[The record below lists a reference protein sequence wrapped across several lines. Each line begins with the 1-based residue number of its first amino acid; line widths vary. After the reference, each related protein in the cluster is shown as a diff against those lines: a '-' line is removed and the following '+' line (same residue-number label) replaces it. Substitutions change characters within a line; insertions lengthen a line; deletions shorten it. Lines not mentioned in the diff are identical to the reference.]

1 MVALRHLVGP
11 EEGRRGRFKSPARLG
26 ASELRGRI
34 SMEMQPG
41 QMAYDRASTVFSPD
55 GRLFQ
60 VEYALQAIQM
70 GGTAV
75 AVAFDGGIVFVAYRN
90 LPVSAL
96 ADAGSI
102 EKSFAIDVGLGC
114 VTAGLIADSRVLV
127 EFLRVEAQRHRLAF
141 GETVPY
147 TVLGHS
153 LGTLLQ
159 QYTQFG
165 GTRPF
170 AVSLLLGGFHGRT
183 PGLLELDPS
192 GATIGWKA
200 YAIGR
205 NRRAVADYLEEK
217 LSERPTEESALK
229 LAVQAVAEGSPTPF
243 QPDALDVAILEP
255 EAELRR
261 LTTAEVSKRV
271 QGLSFIGPPERRGS
285 SR

>member
-1 MVALRHLVGP
+1 
-11 EEGRRGRFKSPARLG
+11 
-26 ASELRGRI
+26 
-34 SMEMQPG
+34 MEMQPG

-75 AVAFDGGIVFVAYRN
+75 AVTYNGGIVFVAYRN
-90 LPVSAL
+90 LPVSSL
-96 ADAGSI
+96 AESGSI
-102 EKSFAIDVGLGC
+102 EKSFAIDAGLGC

-127 EFLRVEAQRHRLAF
+127 EFLRLEAQRHRLLY
-141 GETVPY
+141 GEAAPY
-147 TVLGHS
+147 GLLAHS
-153 LGTLLQ
+153 LGTHLQ
-159 QYTQFG
+159 QFTQFG

-170 AVSLLLGGFHGRT
+170 AVSLLVGGFTHGV
-183 PGLLELDPS
+183 PGLVELDPS

-217 LSERPTEESALK
+217 IGGERNEETAFK

-243 QPDALDVAILEP
+243 PAEALDVAILE
-255 EAELRR
+255 ADTELRR
-261 LTTAEVSKRV
+261 LPVAEVTRRV
-271 QGLSFIGPPERRGS
+271 AGMPFIGTPDRS
-285 SR
+285 KSK

>member
-1 MVALRHLVGP
+1 
-11 EEGRRGRFKSPARLG
+11 
-26 ASELRGRI
+26 
-34 SMEMQPG
+34 MEMQPG

-75 AVAFDGGIVFVAYRN
+75 AVTYNGGIVFVAYRN
-90 LPVSAL
+90 LPVSSL
-96 ADAGSI
+96 AESGSI
-102 EKSFAIDVGLGC
+102 EKSFAIDAGLGC

-127 EFLRVEAQRHRLAF
+127 EFLRLEAQRHRLLY
-141 GETVPY
+141 GEAAPY
-147 TVLGHS
+147 SLLAHS
-153 LGTLLQ
+153 LGTHLQ
-159 QYTQFG
+159 QFTQFG

-170 AVSLLLGGFHGRT
+170 AVSLLLGGFTQGT
-183 PGLLELDPS
+183 PGLVELDPS

-217 LSERPTEESALK
+217 IGGERTEEAAFK

-243 QPDALDVAILEP
+243 PAEALDVAILEP
-255 EAELRR
+255 ETELRR
-261 LTTAEVSKRV
+261 LPVVEVARRV
-271 QGLSFIGPPERRGS
+271 AGMPFIGTPDRSKGS
-285 SR
+285 K

>member
-1 MVALRHLVGP
+1 
-11 EEGRRGRFKSPARLG
+11 
-26 ASELRGRI
+26 
-34 SMEMQPG
+34 MQPG

-75 AVAFDGGIVFVAYRN
+75 AVTYDGGIVFVAFRN
-90 LPVSAL
+90 LPVSSL

-102 EKSFAIDVGLGC
+102 EKSFAIDQGIGC

-127 EFLRVEAQRHRLAF
+127 DFLRLEAQRYRVTF
-141 GETVPY
+141 GEGMPLPL
-147 TVLGHS
+147 LGNA
-153 LGTLLQ
+153 LGAHLQ
-159 QYTQFG
+159 QFTQFG

-170 AVSLLLGGFHGRT
+170 AVSLLLGGFLEGL
-183 PGLLELDPS
+183 PGLIELDPS

-217 LSERPTEESALK
+217 IGEKRDEDAAFK

-243 QPDALDVAILEP
+243 PAEALDVAVLEVD
-255 EAELRR
+255 AELRR
-261 LTTAEVSKRV
+261 MTSAEVGKRV
-271 QGLSFIGPPERRGS
+271 NGMTFIGTPERPKPPRP
-285 SR
+285 

>member
-1 MVALRHLVGP
+1 
-11 EEGRRGRFKSPARLG
+11 
-26 ASELRGRI
+26 
-34 SMEMQPG
+34 MEMQPG

-75 AVAFDGGIVFVAYRN
+75 AVTYDAGIVFVAYRN
-90 LPVSAL
+90 LPVSSL
-96 ADAGSI
+96 AEAGSI
-102 EKSFAIDVGLGC
+102 EKSFAIDTGLGC

-127 EFLRVEAQRHRLAF
+127 EFLRLEAQRHRISF
-141 GETVPY
+141 GEVAPY
-147 TVLGHS
+147 STLGHS
-153 LGTLLQ
+153 LGTHLQ
-159 QYTQFG
+159 QFTQFG

-170 AVSLLLGGFHGRT
+170 AVSLLLGGFNNT
-183 PGLLELDPS
+183 VPGLIELDPS

-205 NRRAVADYLEEK
+205 NRRAVADFLEEK
-217 LSERPTEESALK
+217 IVGDRTEETAFR

-243 QPDALDVAILEP
+243 PAEALDVAILEP

-261 LTTAEVSKRV
+261 IPVPEVAKRV
-271 QGLSFIGPPERRGS
+271 SGLPFIGTPDRAKGS
-285 SR
+285 K

>member
-1 MVALRHLVGP
+1 
-11 EEGRRGRFKSPARLG
+11 
-26 ASELRGRI
+26 
-34 SMEMQPG
+34 MQPG

-75 AVAFDGGIVFVAYRN
+75 AVTYNGGIVFVAYRN
-90 LPVSAL
+90 LPVSSL
-96 ADAGSI
+96 AEAGSI
-102 EKSFAIDVGLGC
+102 EKSFAIDPGLGC

-127 EFLRVEAQRHRLAF
+127 EFLRLEAQRHRLVY
-141 GETVPY
+141 GEAAPY
-147 TVLGHS
+147 GLLGHT
-153 LGTLLQ
+153 LGTHLQ

-170 AVSLLLGGFHGRT
+170 AVSLLLGGFSGEKV

-205 NRRAVADYLEEK
+205 NRRAVADFLEEK
-217 LSERPTEESALK
+217 IGAPRDEEAAFK

-243 QPDALDVAILEP
+243 PPEALDAAILEP
-255 EAELRR
+255 ETELRR
-261 LTTAEVSKRV
+261 LPNSEVARRV
-271 QGLSFIGPPERRGS
+271 AGLPFIGTPDHAARNPK
-285 SR
+285 

>member
-1 MVALRHLVGP
+1 
-11 EEGRRGRFKSPARLG
+11 
-26 ASELRGRI
+26 
-34 SMEMQPG
+34 MEMQPG

-75 AVAFDGGIVFVAYRN
+75 AVTYPKGIVFVAYRN
-90 LPVSAL
+90 LPVSPL
-96 ADAGSI
+96 ADASSI
-102 EKSFAIDVGLGC
+102 EKSFAIDTGLGC

-127 EFLRVEAQRHRLAF
+127 EHLRVEAQRHRILY
-141 GETVPY
+141 GEVAPHTF
-147 TVLGHS
+147 LGQG

-159 QYTQFG
+159 QFTQFG

-170 AVSLLLGGFHGRT
+170 AVSLLLGGFSQGT
-183 PGLLELDPS
+183 PGLIELDPS

-205 NRRAVADYLEEK
+205 NRRAVADTLEQK
-217 LSERPTEESALK
+217 LTETRDEQSAFT

-243 QPDALDVAILEP
+243 PAEALDISILEP
-255 EAELRR
+255 EAELRH
-261 LTTAEVSKRV
+261 LSAPEVGRRV
-271 QGLSFIGPPERRGS
+271 EGLPFIGTPDRKGNGR
-285 SR
+285 

>member
-1 MVALRHLVGP
+1 
-11 EEGRRGRFKSPARLG
+11 
-26 ASELRGRI
+26 
-34 SMEMQPG
+34 MEMQPG

-75 AVAFDGGIVFVAYRN
+75 AVTYDTGIIFVAFRN
-90 LPVSAL
+90 LPQSAL
-96 ADAGSI
+96 AEAGSI
-102 EKSFAIDVGLGC
+102 EKSFAIDTGLGC

-127 EFLRVEAQRHRLAF
+127 EFLRVEAQRHRLTF
-141 GETVPY
+141 GEAAPFPL
-147 TVLGHS
+147 LGHA

-159 QYTQFG
+159 QFTQFG

-170 AVSLLLGGFHGRT
+170 AVSLLLGGFRDDV
-183 PGLLELDPS
+183 PGLIELDPS

-205 NRRAVADYLEEK
+205 SRRAVADYLEEK
-217 LSERPTEESALK
+217 MTDKLTEEGAFK

-243 QPDALDVAILEP
+243 PAEALDVAILEP
-255 EAELRR
+255 ATDLRR
-261 LTTAEVSKRV
+261 LPPTEVARRV
-271 QGLSFIGPPERRGS
+271 QGMPFIGTPEKKSNGR
-285 SR
+285 

>member
-1 MVALRHLVGP
+1 
-11 EEGRRGRFKSPARLG
+11 
-26 ASELRGRI
+26 
-34 SMEMQPG
+34 MEMQPG

-75 AVAFDGGIVFVAYRN
+75 AVTYDTGIVFVAYRN
-90 LPVSAL
+90 LPVSSL
-96 ADAGSI
+96 AEAGSI
-102 EKSFAIDVGLGC
+102 EKSFAIDSGLGC

-127 EFLRVEAQRHRLAF
+127 EYLRVEAQRHRITY
-141 GETVPY
+141 GEAAPY
-147 TVLGHS
+147 GLLGHS

-159 QYTQFG
+159 QFTQFD

-170 AVSLLLGGFHGRT
+170 AVSLLLGGFNGRT
-183 PGLLELDPS
+183 PGLVELDPS

-217 LSERPTEESALK
+217 VSDKLNEEAAFK

-243 QPDALDVAILEP
+243 QPEALDAAILEP
-255 EAELRR
+255 ESALRR
-261 LTTAEVSKRV
+261 LPTADVARRV
-271 QGLSFIGPPERRGS
+271 QGLPFIGAPERKTNGR
-285 SR
+285 

>member
-1 MVALRHLVGP
+1 
-11 EEGRRGRFKSPARLG
+11 
-26 ASELRGRI
+26 
-34 SMEMQPG
+34 MEMQPG

-75 AVAFDGGIVFVAYRN
+75 AVTYDTGIVFVAFRN
-90 LPVSAL
+90 LPVSSL
-96 ADAGSI
+96 ADAGSV
-102 EKSFAIDVGLGC
+102 EKSFAVDSGLGC

-127 EFLRVEAQRHRLAF
+127 EFLRVEAQRHRLTF
-141 GETVPY
+141 GEAAPY
-147 TVLGHS
+147 SILGHA

-159 QYTQFG
+159 QFTQFG

-170 AVSLLLGGFHGRT
+170 AVSLLLGGFNGRT
-183 PGLLELDPS
+183 PGLVELDPS

-205 NRRAVADYLEEK
+205 NRRAVADFLEEK
-217 LSERPTEESALK
+217 VTDKLDEEAAFK

-243 QPDALDVAILEP
+243 QPEALDAAILEP
-255 EAELRR
+255 ESELRR
-261 LTTAEVSKRV
+261 LPAAEVTRRV
-271 QGLSFIGPPERRGS
+271 QGLPFIGAPERKPNGR
-285 SR
+285 

>member
-1 MVALRHLVGP
+1 
-11 EEGRRGRFKSPARLG
+11 
-26 ASELRGRI
+26 
-34 SMEMQPG
+34 MEMQPG

-75 AVAFDGGIVFVAYRN
+75 AVTYDTGIVFVAYRN
-90 LPVSAL
+90 LPVSSL
-96 ADAGSI
+96 AEASSI
-102 EKSFAIDVGLGC
+102 EKSFAIDSGLGC

-127 EFLRVEAQRHRLAF
+127 EFLRVEAQRHRIAYSESAPF
-141 GETVPY
+141 AM
-147 TVLGHS
+147 LGHS

-159 QYTQFG
+159 QFTQFG

-170 AVSLLLGGFHGRT
+170 AVSLLLGGFTHGR
-183 PGLLELDPS
+183 PGLVELDPS

-217 LSERPTEESALK
+217 IGEHRDEAAAFELAL
-229 LAVQAVAEGSPTPF
+229 QAVAEGSPSPF
-243 QPDALDVAILEP
+243 PPEALDVAILEP
-255 EAELRR
+255 ESELRR
-261 LTTAEVSKRV
+261 LTPADIAKRA
-271 QGLSFIGPPERRGS
+271 QGMPFIGTPERKTSGR
-285 SR
+285 

>member
-1 MVALRHLVGP
+1 
-11 EEGRRGRFKSPARLG
+11 
-26 ASELRGRI
+26 
-34 SMEMQPG
+34 MEMQPG

-75 AVAFDGGIVFVAYRN
+75 AVTYDTGIVFVAFRN
-90 LPVSAL
+90 LPVSLL
-96 ADAGSI
+96 ADAGSV
-102 EKSFAIDVGLGC
+102 EKSFAVDSGLGC

-127 EFLRVEAQRHRLAF
+127 EFLRVEAQRHRITF
-141 GETVPY
+141 GEPAPY
-147 TVLGHS
+147 TLLGHS

-159 QYTQFG
+159 QFTQFG

-170 AVSLLLGGFHGRT
+170 AVSLLLGGFNGRT
-183 PGLLELDPS
+183 PGLVELDPS

-205 NRRAVADYLEEK
+205 NRRAVADFLEEK
-217 LSERPTEESALK
+217 VTDKLTEDAAFK

-243 QPDALDVAILEP
+243 QAEALDAAILEP
-255 EAELRR
+255 ESELRR
-261 LTTAEVSKRV
+261 LPATEVARRV
-271 QGLSFIGPPERRGS
+271 QGLPFIGTPERRPNG
-285 SR
+285 R

>member
-1 MVALRHLVGP
+1 
-11 EEGRRGRFKSPARLG
+11 
-26 ASELRGRI
+26 
-34 SMEMQPG
+34 MEMQPG

-75 AVAFDGGIVFVAYRN
+75 AVTYDTGIVFVAFRN
-90 LPVSAL
+90 LPVSSL
-96 ADAGSI
+96 ADAGSV
-102 EKSFAIDVGLGC
+102 EKSFAVDSGLGC

-127 EFLRVEAQRHRLAF
+127 EFLRVEAQRHRLTF
-141 GETVPY
+141 GEPAPY
-147 TVLGHS
+147 TLLGHA

-159 QYTQFG
+159 QFTQFG

-170 AVSLLLGGFHGRT
+170 AVSLLLGGFNGGA
-183 PGLLELDPS
+183 PGLVELDPS

-217 LSERPTEESALK
+217 VHDKLDEDAAFK

-243 QPDALDVAILEP
+243 QPEALDAAILEP
-255 EAELRR
+255 ESELRR
-261 LTTAEVSKRV
+261 LPSTEVARRV
-271 QGLSFIGPPERRGS
+271 QGLPFIGAPERKANGR
-285 SR
+285 

>member
-1 MVALRHLVGP
+1 
-11 EEGRRGRFKSPARLG
+11 
-26 ASELRGRI
+26 
-34 SMEMQPG
+34 MEMQPG

-75 AVAFDGGIVFVAYRN
+75 AVTYDGGIVFVAFRN
-90 LPVSAL
+90 LPVSSL

-102 EKSFAIDVGLGC
+102 EKSFAIDTGLGC

-127 EFLRVEAQRHRLAF
+127 EFLRIEAQRYRVTF
-141 GETVPY
+141 GETIPLAL
-147 TVLGHS
+147 LGHT
-153 LGTLLQ
+153 LGAHLQ
-159 QYTQFG
+159 QFTQFG

-170 AVSLLLGGFHGRT
+170 AVSILLGGFTSGAA
-183 PGLLELDPS
+183 GLVELDPS

-205 NRRAVADYLEEK
+205 NRRAVADFLEEK
-217 LSERPTEESALK
+217 LGDSRNEDGAFR

-243 QPDALDVAILEP
+243 PAEALDVAVLEP
-255 EAELRR
+255 ESELRR
-261 LTTAEVSKRV
+261 IPGAEVSKRV
-271 QGLSFIGPPERRGS
+271 QGMPFIGNPERPGS
-285 SR
+285 SRGNKE

>member
-1 MVALRHLVGP
+1 
-11 EEGRRGRFKSPARLG
+11 
-26 ASELRGRI
+26 
-34 SMEMQPG
+34 MEMQPG

-75 AVAFDGGIVFVAYRN
+75 AVTYDTGIVFVAYRN
-90 LPVSAL
+90 LPVSSL
-96 ADAGSI
+96 AESGSI
-102 EKSFAIDVGLGC
+102 EKSFAIDAGLGC

-127 EFLRVEAQRHRLAF
+127 EFLRVEAQRHRISY
-141 GETVPY
+141 GEVAPY
-147 TVLGHS
+147 SLLGHA

-170 AVSLLLGGFHGRT
+170 AVSLLLGGFNGRT
-183 PGLLELDPS
+183 AGLVELDPS

-205 NRRAVADYLEEK
+205 NRRAVADFLEEK
-217 LSERPTEESALK
+217 VTDHLNEESAFK

-243 QPDALDVAILEP
+243 QAEALDVAILEP
-255 EAELRR
+255 EAELSR
-261 LTTAEVSKRV
+261 LAATEVARRV
-271 QGLSFIGPPERRGS
+271 QGMPFIGAPERRPA

>member
-1 MVALRHLVGP
+1 
-11 EEGRRGRFKSPARLG
+11 
-26 ASELRGRI
+26 
-34 SMEMQPG
+34 MEMQPG

-75 AVAFDGGIVFVAYRN
+75 AVTYDTGIVFVAFRN
-90 LPVSAL
+90 LPVSSL
-96 ADAGSI
+96 ADAGSV
-102 EKSFAIDVGLGC
+102 EKSFAIDSGLGC

-127 EFLRVEAQRHRLAF
+127 EFLRVEAQRHRITF
-141 GETVPY
+141 GEPAPY
-147 TVLGHS
+147 ALLGHS

-159 QYTQFG
+159 QFTQFG

-170 AVSLLLGGFHGRT
+170 AVSLLLGGFNGRT
-183 PGLLELDPS
+183 PGLVELDPS

-217 LSERPTEESALK
+217 VTDKLDEDGAFK

-243 QPDALDVAILEP
+243 QPEALDAAILQP
-255 EAELRR
+255 ESELRR
-261 LTTAEVSKRV
+261 LPSTEVARRV
-271 QGLSFIGPPERRGS
+271 SGLPFIGTPERKGNGR
-285 SR
+285 

>member
-1 MVALRHLVGP
+1 
-11 EEGRRGRFKSPARLG
+11 
-26 ASELRGRI
+26 
-34 SMEMQPG
+34 MEMQPG

-75 AVAFDGGIVFVAYRN
+75 AVTYDTGIVFVAYRN
-90 LPVSAL
+90 LPVSSL
-96 ADAGSI
+96 AEAGSI
-102 EKSFAIDVGLGC
+102 EKSFAIDNGLGC

-127 EFLRVEAQRHRLAF
+127 EFLRVEAQRHRLTY
-141 GETVPY
+141 GESAPLAL
-147 TVLGHS
+147 LGHS

-170 AVSLLLGGFHGRT
+170 AVSLLLGGFNGRT
-183 PGLLELDPS
+183 PGLIELDPS
-192 GATIGWKA
+192 GATIGWRA

-217 LSERPTEESALK
+217 MPDHLGEEAAFR

-243 QPDALDVAILEP
+243 QPEALDVSFLEP
-255 EAELRR
+255 DSDLSR
-261 LTTAEVSKRV
+261 LPTPEVARRV
-271 QGLSFIGPPERRGS
+271 QGMSFIGAPDRKPT

>member
-1 MVALRHLVGP
+1 
-11 EEGRRGRFKSPARLG
+11 
-26 ASELRGRI
+26 
-34 SMEMQPG
+34 MEMQPG

-75 AVAFDGGIVFVAYRN
+75 AVTYDSGIVFVAYRN
-90 LPVSAL
+90 LPVSSL

-102 EKSFAIDVGLGC
+102 EKSFAIDPGLGC
-114 VTAGLIADSRVLV
+114 VTAGLIADSRVLI
-127 EFLRVEAQRHRLAF
+127 EFLRLEAQRHKIIF
-141 GETVPY
+141 GEAAPF
-147 TVLGHS
+147 TVLGHA
-153 LGTLLQ
+153 LGTHLQ
-159 QYTQFG
+159 QFTQFG

-170 AVSLLLGGFHGRT
+170 AVSLLLGGFSNDGS

-205 NRRAVADYLEEK
+205 NRRAVADFLEEK
-217 LSERPTEESALK
+217 IPPTRTEEVAFR

-243 QPDALDVAILEP
+243 PPEALDVSILEP
-255 EAELRR
+255 ATELRR
-261 LTTAEVSKRV
+261 LPVTEVARRV
-271 QGLSFIGPPERRGS
+271 AGMPFIGPSDRS
-285 SR
+285 KNNK

>member
-1 MVALRHLVGP
+1 
-11 EEGRRGRFKSPARLG
+11 
-26 ASELRGRI
+26 
-34 SMEMQPG
+34 MEMQPG

-75 AVAFDGGIVFVAYRN
+75 AVTYDSGIVFVAYRN
-90 LPVSAL
+90 LPVSSL
-96 ADAGSI
+96 AEAGSI
-102 EKSFAIDVGLGC
+102 EKSFAIDAGLGC

-127 EFLRVEAQRHRLAF
+127 EFLRVEAQRHRLTY
-141 GETVPY
+141 GEPVPY
-147 TVLGHS
+147 SLLGHA
-153 LGTLLQ
+153 LGALLQ

-170 AVSLLLGGFHGRT
+170 AVSLLLGGFQGRT

-217 LSERPTEESALK
+217 LPEKPGEDAAFK

-243 QPDALDVAILEP
+243 QPEALDAAILEP

-261 LTTAEVSKRV
+261 LPTADIARRV
-271 QGLSFIGPPERRGS
+271 QGMPFIGNPEKKNAKS
-285 SR
+285 

>member
-1 MVALRHLVGP
+1 
-11 EEGRRGRFKSPARLG
+11 
-26 ASELRGRI
+26 
-34 SMEMQPG
+34 MEMQPG

-75 AVAFDGGIVFVAYRN
+75 AVTYDTGIIFVAFRN
-90 LPVSAL
+90 LPTSSL
-96 ADAGSI
+96 AESGSI
-102 EKSFAIDVGLGC
+102 EKSFAIDTGLGC

-127 EFLRVEAQRHRLAF
+127 EFLRVEAQRHRLTF
-141 GETVPY
+141 GETAPY
-147 TVLGHS
+147 AVLGHA

-159 QYTQFG
+159 QFTQFG

-170 AVSLLLGGFHGRT
+170 AVSLLLGGFNAGT
-183 PGLLELDPS
+183 PGLIELDPS

-205 NRRAVADYLEEK
+205 NRRAVADFLEEK
-217 LSERPTEESALK
+217 VTDHLTEDAAFK

-243 QPDALDVAILEP
+243 QPEALDAAILEP
-255 EAELRR
+255 NSELRR
-261 LTTAEVSKRV
+261 LPPAEVARRV
-271 QGLSFIGPPERRGS
+271 AGLPFIGAPEKKPN

>member
-1 MVALRHLVGP
+1 
-11 EEGRRGRFKSPARLG
+11 
-26 ASELRGRI
+26 
-34 SMEMQPG
+34 MEMQPG

-75 AVAFDGGIVFVAYRN
+75 AVAYDAGIVFVAFRN
-90 LPVSAL
+90 LPVSSL
-96 ADAGSI
+96 AEAGSI
-102 EKSFAIDVGLGC
+102 EKSFAIDAGLGC

-127 EFLRVEAQRHRLAF
+127 EFLRVEAQRHKLSY
-141 GETVPY
+141 GEAIPY
-147 TVLGHS
+147 SVLGHA

-170 AVSLLLGGFHGRT
+170 AVSLLLGGFQGRA
-183 PGLLELDPS
+183 PGLIELDPS

-205 NRRAVADYLEEK
+205 NRRAVADFLEEK
-217 LSERPTEESALK
+217 ITDKLTEESAFK

-243 QPDALDVAILEP
+243 LPEALDVAILEP
-255 EAELRR
+255 ETELRR
-261 LTTAEVSKRV
+261 LTPGEVAKRV
-271 QGLSFIGPPERRGS
+271 QGMPFVGSPEKKPS

>member
-1 MVALRHLVGP
+1 
-11 EEGRRGRFKSPARLG
+11 
-26 ASELRGRI
+26 
-34 SMEMQPG
+34 MEMQPG

-75 AVAFDGGIVFVAYRN
+75 ALTYDTGIVFVAFRN
-90 LPVSAL
+90 LPASSL

-102 EKSFAIDVGLGC
+102 DKSFAVDSGLGC

-127 EFLRVEAQRHRLAF
+127 EFLRVEAQRHRLTY
-141 GETVPY
+141 GESAPFQL
-147 TVLGHS
+147 LGHA

-159 QYTQFG
+159 QFTQFG

-170 AVSLLLGGFHGRT
+170 AVSLLLGGFNAGA
-183 PGLLELDPS
+183 PGLIELDPS

-217 LSERPTEESALK
+217 FTEHLTEEAAVK
-229 LAVQAVAEGSPTPF
+229 LAVQSVAEGSPTPF
-243 QPDALDVAILEP
+243 PPEALDIAVLEP
-255 EAELRR
+255 DTDLRR
-261 LTTAEVSKRV
+261 LPPAEVAKRV
-271 QGLSFIGPPERRGS
+271 QGMSFIGTPDRKAGNR
-285 SR
+285 

>member
-1 MVALRHLVGP
+1 
-11 EEGRRGRFKSPARLG
+11 
-26 ASELRGRI
+26 
-34 SMEMQPG
+34 MEMQPG

-75 AVAFDGGIVFVAYRN
+75 AVTYDTGIVFVAYRN
-90 LPVSAL
+90 LPVSSL
-96 ADAGSI
+96 AEAGSI
-102 EKSFAIDVGLGC
+102 EKSFAIDTGLGC

-127 EFLRVEAQRHRLAF
+127 EFLRVEAQRHRLTY
-141 GETVPY
+141 GESAPFTL
-147 TVLGHS
+147 LGHS

-170 AVSLLLGGFHGRT
+170 AVSLLLGGFNGTT
-183 PGLLELDPS
+183 PGLVELDPS

-205 NRRAVADYLEEK
+205 NRRTVADYLEEK
-217 LSERPTEESALK
+217 LPEHLNESDAFK

-243 QPDALDVAILEP
+243 QAEALDVAFLEP
-255 EAELRR
+255 TTELRR
-261 LTTAEVSKRV
+261 LPTAEVGRRV
-271 QGLSFIGPPERRGS
+271 QGMPFIGAPERKS
-285 SR
+285 NSR

>member
-1 MVALRHLVGP
+1 
-11 EEGRRGRFKSPARLG
+11 
-26 ASELRGRI
+26 
-34 SMEMQPG
+34 MEMQPG

-75 AVAFDGGIVFVAYRN
+75 AVTYEGGIVFVAYRN
-90 LPVSAL
+90 LPVSSL

-102 EKSFAIDVGLGC
+102 EKSFAIDSGLGC

-127 EFLRVEAQRHRLAF
+127 EYLRVEAQRHRLLYNEVAPS
-141 GETVPY
+141 TL
-147 TVLGHS
+147 LGNS
-153 LGTLLQ
+153 LGTFLQ
-159 QYTQFG
+159 QYTQYG

-170 AVSLLLGGFHGRT
+170 AVSLLLGGFTNGV
-183 PGLLELDPS
+183 PGLIELDPS

-205 NRRAVADYLEEK
+205 NRRAVADFLEEK
-217 LSERPTEESALK
+217 ISDKRTEETAFQ

-243 QPDALDVAILEP
+243 PPEALDVSILTP
-255 EAELRR
+255 ESELHRLAPAEIAR
-261 LTTAEVSKRV
+261 RV
-271 QGLSFIGPPERRGS
+271 QGMPFIGTPDRSGGKTNAKA
-285 SR
+285 